1 MTEPEAPRYTRFMTS
16 NRRIGPGLVTAIIG
30 AATVLHAAPARAQ
43 FHASDD
49 RVDLITS
56 TTTTSSA
63 VAVGITILAIVAVD
77 KEPRTALEHYLR
89 DNEIAVRAALAAGAG
104 SAIGDLAAFF
114 AIREEDLPVFARLL
128 RREREALSLHAFRT
142 RDVDAFVR
150 HIAAAIGLEPTLRP
164 S

>member
-1 MTEPEAPRYTRFMTS
+1 M
-16 NRRIGPGLVTAIIG
+16 PGSSP
-30 AATVLHAAPARAQ
+30 AT
-43 FHASDD
+43 
-49 RVDLITS
+49 

-142 RDVDAFVR
+142 RDVDALM
-150 HIAAAIGLEPTLRP
+150 ASGSLCDSSTSSTRP
-164 S
+164 SAWRRRSTRRRSGGSSRRPSGKAAHRS